1 MTSNIIQAIESNDL
15 AQIIEIVN
23 GGVRFTRHNSPLGIA
38 AELGNVEIVK
48 FLVRSGCKV
57 EWAGALE
64 PSPLYLAASKGHLE
78 VVKLLIDN
86 NAKLDA
92 KDEDGF
98 TPLMSASALGYFEV
112 VKLLV
117 ESGAKTN
124 VTNESGDFALLCAA
138 SNGHNNIFE
147 YLLPLTSQKL
157 IKILNTCHD
166 FSTVPK
172 SKPSKDYQKLLDAIV
187 NTKLARFDD
196 PQNLGLYINTVNLL
210 IPNVKEFLTSNYTE
224 GTALHQAIGIPEV
237 LTSLLNHGHEKE
249 LNILDIDG
257 NIPLICACF
266 DDDLKTVEI
275 LLNAGADVNLKN
287 KKHENALFAVV
298 KGHKSNQIIQLLYD
312 NGIDLEATDEFDNTA
327 LMIAYSYSKHKNF
340 EQEAAQENVELL
352 ISLGAFTSRL
362 LEMDFIYD
370 ARNGDNDKVTKFI
383 QDGGNINCKVL
394 NGCSAL
400 MGAIDSNK
408 IDTLNLLLSKGALF
422 TDATNAFIYAVS
434 LGYKKVVE
442 RLIEVG
448 IDVNIADSVNGVFAL
463 SKAVEKNNLDLV
475 SMLLD
480 AGAIVPKEDPIFG
493 DIKKLAKSRNK
504 EIYNLLI
511 KK

>member
-15 AQIIEIVN
+15 AKIIEIVN
-23 GGVRFTRHNSPLGIA
+23 GGVRFTRQNSPLGIA
-38 AELGNVEIVK
+38 AELGNVKIVR
-48 FLVRSGCKV
+48 FLVESGCKV
-57 EWAGALE
+57 EWGGALE
-64 PSPLYLAASKGHLE
+64 ASPLCLAASEGHLE
-78 VVKLLIDN
+78 IVKFLIDN
-86 NAKLDA
+86 NGKIDA
-92 KDEDGF
+92 KDENGF
-98 TPLMSASALGYFEV
+98 TPLMSASAKGSFDV

-124 VTNESGDFALLCAA
+124 VINESGDFALLCAA

-147 YLLPLTSQKL
+147 YLLPLTAQKL
-157 IKILNTCHD
+157 IKILNTSQD
-166 FSTVPK
+166 FSTVSK
-172 SKPSKDYQKLLDAIV
+172 SKPSKEYQELLDAIV
-187 NTKLARFDD
+187 NTKLARFND
-196 PQNLGLYINTVNLL
+196 PQNLGLYINTVNSL
-210 IPNVKEFLTSNYTE
+210 IPNVKGFLTSNYIK
-224 GTALHQAIGIPEV
+224 GTALHEAIEIPEIV
-237 LTSLLNHGHEKE
+237 TSLLNHGYDKE
-249 LNILDIDG
+249 LNVLDVNG
-257 NIPLICACF
+257 NTPLMCACF
-266 DDDLKTVEI
+266 ANDLKTVEI

-287 KKHENALFAVV
+287 KKYENTLFAVV
-298 KGHKSNQIIQLLYD
+298 KGHKSNQMIQLLYD

-327 LMIAYSYSKHKNF
+327 LMIAYSNSKHKNF

-352 ISLGAFTSRL
+352 ISLGASTSRL
-362 LEMDFIYD
+362 LEIDFIYD

-408 IDTLNLLLSKGALF
+408 IDTLNLLLCEGALF

-434 LGYKKVVE
+434 LGYKNVVE

-448 IDVNIADSVNGVFAL
+448 IDVNIPNSVNGVFAL
-463 SKAVEKNNLDLV
+463 SKAVEKNNLYLV

-480 AGAIVPKEDPIFG
+480 AGAIIPKDDPIFG
-493 DIKKLAKSRNK
+493 DVKKLAKSRNK